1 MPGIT
6 SKEHPR
12 KWRTIM
18 EEDELSDEFLMD
30 AIAGGAMWALERL
43 HDRYSGRFF
52 ALAYRMTADHMVAEE
67 LVQDAF
73 FAIWRSASSYA
84 PQRGPVRNWL
94 FSIIY
99 HQTLNY
105 LRSVRRHSTLQQVSW
120 QEVEAYER
128 FALSDVW
135 EQAWSSIQSADL
147 RACLMQ
153 LPTEQR
159 AVIEL
164 AYFWGW
170 THTEIA
176 QRCQI
181 PLGTVKARIRLG
193 VFHLRRALEQRGGDE
208 KPPSGNAN
216 NGKAR
221 PRQAATV
228 IVQAIEESGCVAGYE
243 LYREGLCRCFRYTEW
258 ERLVEQIETFEF
270 RGVAGSFIARKER
283 RVRGHTYWYAYTWGS
298 AGRRKTYLGRT
309 TQLTLPRM
317 EAMARKLHEVE
328 RGESPQA
335 FQDI

>member
-1 MPGIT
+1 
-6 SKEHPR
+6 
-12 KWRTIM
+12 M

-30 AIAGGAMWALERL
+30 AIAGRAMWALERL
-43 HDRYSGRFF
+43 HDRYSGRFY

-73 FAIWRSASSYA
+73 FTIWRSATSYA

-99 HQTLNY
+99 HQTLHY
-105 LRSVRRHSTLQQVSW
+105 LRSVRHHSTLQQVSL
-120 QEVEAYER
+120 QEAEAYER

-135 EQAWSSIQSADL
+135 EQAWGSIQSADL
-147 RACLMQ
+147 HACLMQ
-153 LPTEQR
+153 LPTQQR
-159 AVIEL
+159 VVIEL

-193 VFHLRRALEQRGGDE
+193 VFHLRRALEQKGGDE
-208 KPPSGNAN
+208 KPPPANTN

-228 IVQAIEESGCVAGYE
+228 IVQATEIGCVAGYE
-243 LYREGLCRCFRYTEW
+243 LWREGSCRCFRYTEW
-258 ERLVEQIETFEF
+258 ERLVEQIEAFEF
-270 RGVAGSFIARKER
+270 RATAGSFTARKER

-298 AGRRKTYLGRT
+298 AGRRKTYLGRPAE
-309 TQLTLPRM
+309 LTLPRL
-317 EAMARKLHEVE
+317 EAMARKLHAGE
-328 RGESPQA
+328 RGKA
-335 FQDI
+335 T

>member
-1 MPGIT
+1 
-6 SKEHPR
+6 
-12 KWRTIM
+12 M
-18 EEDELSDEFLMD
+18 EEDELSDEFLID

-43 HDRYSGRFF
+43 HDRYSGRFY

-73 FAIWRSASSYA
+73 FSVWRSATSYT
-84 PQRGPVRNWL
+84 PQTGSVRNWL

-105 LRSVRRHSTLQQVSW
+105 LRSVRRHSTLQQVPW
-120 QEVEAYER
+120 QEVEVYER

-135 EQAWSSIQSADL
+135 EQAWGSIQSADL
-147 RACLMQ
+147 RACMMQ

-208 KPPSGNAN
+208 KPPSSNTN
-216 NGKAR
+216 SGKVR
-221 PRQAATV
+221 PRQSATV
-228 IVQAIEESGCVAGYE
+228 VVQETKIGCVAGYE
-243 LYREGLCRCFRYTEW
+243 VCREGSCKCFRYTEW
-258 ERLVEQIETFEF
+258 ERLVEQIEAFEF
-270 RGVAGSFIARKER
+270 RATTGSFTARKER
-283 RVRGHTYWYAYTWGS
+283 RVRDHAYWYAYTWGS
-298 AGRRKTYLGRT
+298 GGRRKTYLGRPAE
-309 TQLTLPRM
+309 LTLPHL
-317 EAMARKLHEVE
+317 EAMARKLHEGE
-328 RGESPQA
+328 RGEPPQV
-335 FQDI
+335 FHNL